1 MSGVCPICGRQGQL
15 EFHHC
20 TGKIRGKPIHPWFVF
35 RICGPCNR
43 GEYLLWMVAG
53 VADEEPPPIVQLR
66 RVVLW
71 LDTWD
76 QPFDQG
82 QVWMLKRTL
91 ADIADRWDVAS

>member
-1 MSGVCPICGRQGQL
+1 
-15 EFHHC
+15 
-20 TGKIRGKPIHPWFVF
+20 
-35 RICGPCNR
+35 
-43 GEYLLWMVAG
+43 MVAG